1 MSAAAVSAATGIYIF
16 NSSRLGGL
24 RYFAHSFFAMCIWSL
39 ANSIELLAGHL
50 ALKVFLTKLSYLG
63 IISATPLL
71 FSFAAHYTGRTKYL
85 TTRWQ
90 LLIWFVPFLILISAF
105 SNEYHYFQWKS
116 YTLTDSIAGKV
127 VYYESGPGVF
137 IIAVYSY
144 LLLTVSYILLISYFI
159 KTHKF
164 YKKQLFLLLLS
175 LMIPW
180 VLNISYITR
189 TNPFPE
195 LDFAPIG
202 LILSNI
208 IVLTAIWRFRL
219 LKLLPQAKDILFNS
233 IPDPI
238 LVVDAQYTVT
248 DYNPALRRLIIGG
261 EPVDKKISEILPG
274 LEFTDGTKPGHNT
287 EYQFSRGVQE
297 AWYDVSLSRI
307 SSKSGELEGF
317 LIVLRNITKRKMN
330 EEKVRE
336 SEGKLREL
344 NASKDKFFSIIAHD
358 LKNPFSN
365 ILNLSNLLLED
376 RESMTKEE
384 FDNFIIMLSRISHT
398 SFELLENLL
407 QWSRSQTGAIYFS
420 PENVRLRDLI
430 SRGVNEVKYN
440 AENKGV
446 QIIVPDIPGFSVVC
460 DPNMIAVVLR
470 NLLMNAIKFSYSG
483 THIEIGFEERAGTVS
498 VSVKDSGTGMS
509 EQVSSGLFK
518 LAGNVTRT
526 GTANEQGTGLGLILC
541 KEFVEKNNGAIRVES
556 ELSKGSAF
564 YITLPKAPQ

>member
-1 MSAAAVSAATGIYIF
+1 
-16 NSSRLGGL
+16 
-24 RYFAHSFFAMCIWSL
+24 
-39 ANSIELLAGHL
+39 
-50 ALKVFLTKLSYLG
+50 
-63 IISATPLL
+63 
-71 FSFAAHYTGRTKYL
+71 
-85 TTRWQ
+85 
-90 LLIWFVPFLILISAF
+90 
-105 SNEYHYFQWKS
+105 
-116 YTLTDSIAGKV
+116 
-127 VYYESGPGVF
+127 
-137 IIAVYSY
+137 
-144 LLLTVSYILLISYFI
+144 
-159 KTHKF
+159 
-164 YKKQLFLLLLS
+164 
-175 LMIPW
+175 
-180 VLNISYITR
+180 
-189 TNPFPE
+189 
-195 LDFAPIG
+195 
-202 LILSNI
+202 
-208 IVLTAIWRFRL
+208 
-219 LKLLPQAKDILFNS
+219 
-233 IPDPI
+233 
-238 LVVDAQYTVT
+238 
-248 DYNPALRRLIIGG
+248 
-261 EPVDKKISEILPG
+261 
-274 LEFTDGTKPGHNT
+274 
-287 EYQFSRGVQE
+287 
-297 AWYDVSLSRI
+297 
-307 SSKSGELEGF
+307 
-317 LIVLRNITKRKMN
+317 MN

-556 ELSKGSAF
+556 ELSKGSTF